1 MPRRRPSALRGD
13 LTQRTPGRRRYPPI
27 DGLSG
32 SCAADLR
39 RLERVRFWSEATEE
53 AFWHWKTLAHGPL
66 RHLLNALAD
75 EDCAIPTCGCYGVD
89 FRGHL
94 ETVLHALPRK
104 SARELRSLVRPLDR
118 KILARAQALPADSPD
133 APWWRA

>member
-13 LTQRTPGRRRYPPI
+13 LTQRPPGRRRYPPI

-53 AFWHWKTLAHGPL
+53 AFWHWKTLA
-66 RHLLNALAD
+66 
-75 EDCAIPTCGCYGVD
+75 
-89 FRGHL
+89 
-94 ETVLHALPRK
+94 
-104 SARELRSLVRPLDR
+104 
-118 KILARAQALPADSPD
+118 RAKALPADSPA